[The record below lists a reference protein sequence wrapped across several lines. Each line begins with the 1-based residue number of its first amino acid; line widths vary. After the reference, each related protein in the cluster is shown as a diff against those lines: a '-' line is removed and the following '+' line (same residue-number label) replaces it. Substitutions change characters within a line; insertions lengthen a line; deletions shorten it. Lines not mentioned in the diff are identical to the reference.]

1 MQGASVVFAC
11 RFFYGGNEQELVKPR
26 KAVASG
32 KNLLPVASGVSPQ
45 PLYHLT
51 EGNKMD
57 IPPSS
62 LHNQHIEKKNEFSFR
77 FGFVFLFV
85 ISVGLNI
92 YLLYFNQKK
101 DVVVAS
107 LPQDSEVVPLFE
119 LPEVYKKEVSPPVKT
134 SQATRTAVIT
144 PVSFT
149 VPSERKVEGKTIHSL
164 NFKVRNSLNYSVC
177 RILSREK
184 GCAALS
190 AHLGR
195 LMAWF
200 MDIKKGMRNG
210 DYLEVVYRQLEGPEQ
225 FKILKLSYKSKLFG
239 KTFEAFYFDEFDPK
253 NGGYFDREGKEIAQ
267 RIVEAQ
273 SPIRHYIEITSLPG
287 DFRKGMGGHSGTD
300 FKAEVGTPIYSGF
313 SGKVTRTNWN
323 VRANG
328 YCVEI
333 DHPKLGIK
341 TLYLHLSRVK
351 VKPGQTIRVG
361 QQIAESGNT
370 GRTFAPH
377 LHYEIQKRK
386 NKKIIYNPFTFKH
399 HKSYTR
405 KIPSQHYPSF
415 QKTVKLYNAVI
426 KES

>member
-1 MQGASVVFAC
+1 
-11 RFFYGGNEQELVKPR
+11 
-26 KAVASG
+26 
-32 KNLLPVASGVSPQ
+32 
-45 PLYHLT
+45 
-51 EGNKMD
+51 
-57 IPPSS
+57 
-62 LHNQHIEKKNEFSFR
+62 
-77 FGFVFLFV
+77 
-85 ISVGLNI
+85 
-92 YLLYFNQKK
+92 
-101 DVVVAS
+101 
-107 LPQDSEVVPLFE
+107 
-119 LPEVYKKEVSPPVKT
+119 
-134 SQATRTAVIT
+134 
-144 PVSFT
+144 
-149 VPSERKVEGKTIHSL
+149 
-164 NFKVRNSLNYSVC
+164 VC

-253 NGGYFDREGKEIAQ
+253 NGGYFDREGKEIAR

-313 SGKVTRTNWN
+313 PGKVTRTNWN

-415 QKTVKLYNAVI
+415 QKTVKLYSSVV

>member
-1 MQGASVVFAC
+1 
-11 RFFYGGNEQELVKPR
+11 
-26 KAVASG
+26 
-32 KNLLPVASGVSPQ
+32 
-45 PLYHLT
+45 
-51 EGNKMD
+51 MD
-57 IPPSS
+57 IPTSS
-62 LHNQHIEKKNEFSFR
+62 LHSQNIQTKIRFPFR
-77 FGFVFLFV
+77 FGFIFLFIV
-85 ISVGLNI
+85 SVGLNI
-92 YLLYFNQKK
+92 HFLYFDQEI
-101 DVVVAS
+101 DVAVAS
-107 LPQDSEVVPLFE
+107 VPQEAEKLLQDF
-119 LPEVYKKEVSPPVKT
+119 PESSQVQVLHNETPQLVKT
-134 SQATRTAVIT
+134 SESIIKPA
-144 PVSFT
+144 SFT
-149 VPSERKVEGKTIHSL
+149 VSSATLLEGKTIHSL
-164 NFKVRNSLNYSVC
+164 SFKVRNSLNYTVC
-177 RILSREK
+177 KIMSRDE

-200 MDIKKGMRNG
+200 MDIKKSMRNG
-210 DYLEVVYRQLEGPEQ
+210 DSLEVVYQKLEGPEQ

-239 KTFEAFYFDEFDPK
+239 KTFEAFYFDEFDPR
-253 NGGYFDREGKEIAQ
+253 NGGYFDNEGNEIAQ

-273 SPIRHYIEITSLPG
+273 SPIRQYIEITSLPG
-287 DFRKGMGGHSGTD
+287 DFRKGIGGHSGTD

-313 SGKVTRTNWN
+313 AGKVTRANWN

-351 VKPGQTIRVG
+351 VKPGQIVQAG

-405 KIPSQHYPSF
+405 KIPSQYYSTF
-415 QKTVKLYNAVI
+415 QKTVELYNSVI

>member
-1 MQGASVVFAC
+1 M
-11 RFFYGGNEQELVKPR
+11 NNP
-26 KAVASG
+26 
-32 KNLLPVASGVSPQ
+32 
-45 PLYHLT
+45 T
-51 EGNKMD
+51 
-57 IPPSS
+57 SS
-62 LHNQHIEKKNEFSFR
+62 LDNQSIQTKKQFSFR
-77 FGFVFLFV
+77 IGFYFLFIV
-85 ISVGLNI
+85 SVGLNI
-92 YLLYFNQKK
+92 YFLYFNQRME
-101 DVVVAS
+101 VAVAS
-107 LPQDSEVVPLFE
+107 VPQKIKKISQDVPEPPEE
-119 LPEVYKKEVSPPVKT
+119 LIKDIPQLVTTPVIK
-134 SQATRTAVIT
+134 
-144 PVSFT
+144 PVSFSNS
-149 VPSERKVEGKTIHSL
+149 SEAMLEGKTIHSL
-164 NFKVRNSLNYSVC
+164 SFKVRNSLNYTVC
-177 RILSREK
+177 KIMTREK

-200 MDIKKGMRNG
+200 MDIKKSMRNG
-210 DYLEVVYRQLEGPEQ
+210 DSLEVVYQQMEGPEQ

-253 NGGYFDREGKEIAQ
+253 NGGYFDRKGKDIAQ

-273 SPIRHYIEITSLPG
+273 SPIRQYIEITSLPG
-287 DFRKGMGGHSGTD
+287 DFRKGIGGHSGTD

-313 SGKVTRTNWN
+313 AGKVTRTNWN
-323 VRANG
+323 VRSNG

-351 VKPGQTIRVG
+351 VKPGQIIQVG
-361 QQIAESGNT
+361 QKIAESGNT

-386 NKKIIYNPFTFKH
+386 NRKIIYNPFTFKH

-405 KIPSQHYPSF
+405 KIPSQHYPTF
-415 QKTVKLYNAVI
+415 QKTVELYNSAI

>member
-1 MQGASVVFAC
+1 
-11 RFFYGGNEQELVKPR
+11 
-26 KAVASG
+26 
-32 KNLLPVASGVSPQ
+32 
-45 PLYHLT
+45 
-51 EGNKMD
+51 MD
-57 IPPSS
+57 IPTSL
-62 LHNQHIEKKNEFSFR
+62 LHNQYIQKKNKFPFR
-77 FGFVFLFV
+77 IGFVFLFI
-85 ISVGLNI
+85 ISVGLNV
-92 YLLYFNQKK
+92 YLLYFDQKT
-101 DVVVAS
+101 VVVAS
-107 LPQDSEVVPLFE
+107 LPQDSGKISQNLVEPLQ
-119 LPEVYKKEVSPPVKT
+119 PEAIKKDLLQPVKT
-134 SQATRTAVIT
+134 AVIR
-144 PVSFT
+144 PASFT
-149 VPSERKVEGKTIHSL
+149 VSSAGTVEGKTIHSL
-164 NFKVRNSLNYSVC
+164 SFKIRNSLNYTVC
-177 RILSREK
+177 RIISREK

-195 LMAWF
+195 LMVWF

-210 DYLEVVYRQLEGPEQ
+210 DYLEAVYQQLEGPEQ

-273 SPIRHYIEITSLPG
+273 SPIRHYTEITSLPG
-287 DFRKGMGGHSGTD
+287 DFRKGVGGHSGTD

-313 SGKVTRTNWN
+313 PGKVTRTNWN

-405 KIPSQHYPSF
+405 KIPPQHYQSF
-415 QKTVKLYNAVI
+415 QKTVKLFNSVI

>member
-1 MQGASVVFAC
+1 
-11 RFFYGGNEQELVKPR
+11 
-26 KAVASG
+26 
-32 KNLLPVASGVSPQ
+32 
-45 PLYHLT
+45 
-51 EGNKMD
+51 MD
-57 IPPSS
+57 IPTSS
-62 LHNQHIEKKNEFSFR
+62 LHSQNIQTKIRFPFR
-77 FGFVFLFV
+77 FGFIFLFIV
-85 ISVGLNI
+85 SVGLNI
-92 YLLYFNQKK
+92 HFLYFDQEI
-101 DVVVAS
+101 DVAVAS
-107 LPQDSEVVPLFE
+107 VPQEAEKLLQDF
-119 LPEVYKKEVSPPVKT
+119 PESSQVQVLHNETPQLVKT
-134 SQATRTAVIT
+134 SEAIIKPA
-144 PVSFT
+144 SFT
-149 VPSERKVEGKTIHSL
+149 VSSATLLEGKTIHSL
-164 NFKVRNSLNYSVC
+164 SFKVRNSLNYTVC
-177 RILSREK
+177 KIMSRDE

-200 MDIKKGMRNG
+200 MDIKKSMRNG
-210 DYLEVVYRQLEGPEQ
+210 DSLEVVYQKLEGPEQ

-239 KTFEAFYFDEFDPK
+239 KTFEAFYFDEFDPR
-253 NGGYFDREGKEIAQ
+253 NGGYFDNEGNEIAQ

-273 SPIRHYIEITSLPG
+273 SPIRQYIEITSLPG
-287 DFRKGMGGHSGTD
+287 DFRKGIGGHSGTD
-300 FKAEVGTPIYSGF
+300 FKAEGGTPIYSGF
-313 SGKVTRTNWN
+313 AGKVTRANWN

-351 VKPGQTIRVG
+351 VKPGQIVQAG

-405 KIPSQHYPSF
+405 KIPSQYYSTF
-415 QKTVKLYNAVI
+415 QKTVELYNSVI

>member
-1 MQGASVVFAC
+1 
-11 RFFYGGNEQELVKPR
+11 
-26 KAVASG
+26 
-32 KNLLPVASGVSPQ
+32 
-45 PLYHLT
+45 
-51 EGNKMD
+51 MD
-57 IPPSS
+57 IPTSS
-62 LHNQHIEKKNEFSFR
+62 LHDQHISKKNKFSFR
-77 FGFVFLFV
+77 FIFALIFIV
-85 ISVGLNI
+85 SVGLNV
-92 YLLYFNQKK
+92 YLLYFDQKI
-101 DVVVAS
+101 DVAS
-107 LPQDSEVVPLFE
+107 LSQDSGEILPSAVAPLE
-119 LPEVYKKEVSPPVKT
+119 SEKILPGAPVYEKEAPLP
-134 SQATRTAVIT
+134 TAVVK
-144 PVSFT
+144 PVVFT
-149 VPSERKVEGKTIHSL
+149 VAPERVLKGKAVHSL

-177 RILSREK
+177 RVIAREK

-200 MDIKKGMRNG
+200 MDIKKSMRNG
-210 DYLEVVYRQLEGPEQ
+210 DYLEVVYQRLESPEQ

-239 KTFEAFYFDEFDPK
+239 KTFEAYYFDEFDPG

-267 RIVEAQ
+267 RLIDG
-273 SPIRHYIEITSLPG
+273 PIRQYIAITSLPG
-287 DFRKGMGGHSGTD
+287 DFRKSMGGHSGTD
-300 FKAEVGTPIYSGF
+300 FKAKVGTPIYSGF

-377 LHYEIQKRK
+377 LHYEIQNRK
-386 NKKIIYNPFTFKH
+386 NKKTIYNPFTFKH
-399 HKSYTR
+399 HESYTR
-405 KIPSQHYPSF
+405 KISSEHYPSF
-415 QKTVKLYNAVI
+415 QKTVKLYSSI
-426 KES
+426 TKES

>member
-1 MQGASVVFAC
+1 MQGTSA
-11 RFFYGGNEQELVKPR
+11 FFLSSHYFK
-26 KAVASG
+26 
-32 KNLLPVASGVSPQ
+32 Q

-62 LHNQHIEKKNEFSFR
+62 LHNQYIEKKNEFSFR
-77 FGFVFLFV
+77 FGFVFLFI

-92 YLLYFNQKK
+92 YLLYFDQKK

-107 LPQDSEVVPLFE
+107 LPQNSEVVPLFE
-119 LPEVYKKEVSPPVKT
+119 LPQSKDYKKEVPPPVKT
-134 SQATRTAVIT
+134 SQATKTAVIT
-144 PVSFT
+144 PASFT

-184 GCAALS
+184 SCAALS

-253 NGGYFDREGKEIAQ
+253 NGGYFDREGKEIAR

-273 SPIRHYIEITSLPG
+273 SPIRHYIKSLPCLEI
-287 DFRKGMGGHSGTD
+287 FAKGWEGIPGR
-300 FKAEVGTPIYSGF
+300 IL
-313 SGKVTRTNWN
+313 
-323 VRANG
+323 
-328 YCVEI
+328 
-333 DHPKLGIK
+333 KLRWGLPFIQD
-341 TLYLHLSRVK
+341 SRVRSLAQTGMCEQTVIVSK
-351 VKPGQTIRVG
+351 LIIQNWGSKPFIC
-361 QQIAESGNT
+361 I
-370 GRTFAPH
+370 
-377 LHYEIQKRK
+377 
-386 NKKIIYNPFTFKH
+386 
-399 HKSYTR
+399 
-405 KIPSQHYPSF
+405 
-415 QKTVKLYNAVI
+415 
-426 KES
+426 

>member
-1 MQGASVVFAC
+1 MDNPSSSIYGQNIPKKNKFKFGFIFLFVVSVGFNVHFLY
-11 RFFYGGNEQELVKPR
+11 FDEKVDD
-26 KAVASG
+26 AVAS
-32 KNLLPVASGVSPQ
+32 
-45 PLYHLT
+45 
-51 EGNKMD
+51 
-57 IPPSS
+57 I
-62 LHNQHIEKKNEFSFR
+62 
-77 FGFVFLFV
+77 
-85 ISVGLNI
+85 
-92 YLLYFNQKK
+92 
-101 DVVVAS
+101 
-107 LPQDSEVVPLFE
+107 PQDSIEIAQGIPEDTEPLQ
-119 LPEVYKKEVSPPVKT
+119 KEVPQLVKT
-134 SQATRTAVIT
+134 AIVK
-144 PVSFT
+144 PVSLT
-149 VPSERKVEGKTIHSL
+149 VSSTETLGGQAVHSL
-164 NFKVRNSLNYSVC
+164 SFKVRNSLNYTVC
-177 RILSREK
+177 KIMSREK

-200 MDIKKGMRNG
+200 MDIKKSMRNG
-210 DYLEVVYRQLEGPEQ
+210 DKLEVVYQKLEGPEQ
-225 FKILKLSYKSKLFG
+225 FKILKLSYRSKLFG
-239 KTFEAFYFDEFDPK
+239 KTFEAFYYDEFDPK
-253 NGGYFDREGKEIAQ
+253 NGGYFDREGVEIAQ

-273 SPIRHYIEITSLPG
+273 SPIRQYIEITSLPG

-313 SGKVTRTNWN
+313 AGKVTRKNWN

-351 VKPGQTIRVG
+351 VKPGQTIKAG

-405 KIPSQHYPSF
+405 KIPSQHLSSY
-415 QKTVKLYNAVI
+415 QKTVMLYNSMI
-426 KES
+426 KESGA

>member
-1 MQGASVVFAC
+1 
-11 RFFYGGNEQELVKPR
+11 
-26 KAVASG
+26 
-32 KNLLPVASGVSPQ
+32 
-45 PLYHLT
+45 
-51 EGNKMD
+51 MD

-62 LHNQHIEKKNEFSFR
+62 LNNQNIQKKKEFPFQL
-77 FGFVFLFV
+77 GFVLLLI

-92 YLLYFNQKK
+92 YFLYFDQEA
-101 DVVVAS
+101 DVVAS
-107 LPQDSEVVPLFE
+107 LPQAAEEKSQDVTDLLP
-119 LPEVYKKEVSPPVKT
+119 PEVIKKEIIPPVVE
-134 SQATRTAVIT
+134 AVIQPT
-144 PVSFT
+144 SFKVSSDET
-149 VPSERKVEGKTIHSL
+149 LEGKTVHSIS
-164 NFKVRNSLNYSVC
+164 FKIRNSLNQTVC
-177 RILSREK
+177 KIITREM

-200 MDIKKGMRNG
+200 MDINKNMRNG
-210 DYLEVVYRQLEGPEQ
+210 DYLDVVYQRLEGPEQ
-225 FKILKLSYKSKLFG
+225 FKILKLSYKSQLFG
-239 KTFEAFYFDEFDPK
+239 KTFEAFYFEDFDPGS
-253 NGGYFDREGKEIAQ
+253 GGYFDSEGKEIAQ

-287 DFRKGMGGHSGTD
+287 DFRKGVGGHSGTD

-313 SGKVTRTNWN
+313 PGKVTRINWN

-333 DHPKLGIK
+333 DHPKQGIK

-351 VKPGQTIRVG
+351 VKPGQVIQAG

-370 GRTFAPH
+370 GRSFAPH

-405 KIPSQHYPSF
+405 KIPAQHYQAF
-415 QKTVKLYNAVI
+415 QNTVKLYSSM
-426 KES
+426 KKDS